1 LFVAHRK
8 AETTAETNGEM
19 TMEAPAPVL
28 AASTVEAPRP
38 RAVARHA
45 ATGARVLLGLVF
57 FTFGLDGFL
66 HFVPQPDPS
75 TMPPGSVA
83 LAGAFVASGYLF
95 PLIKGTEVV
104 VGALLL
110 ANRFVPLALVLLAPV
125 LVNIVLF
132 HAFLAPSGIGMG
144 LVLIALQLFL
154 AWTHR
159 RAYRSLLTARA

>member
-1 LFVAHRK
+1 
-8 AETTAETNGEM
+8 M
-19 TMEAPAPVL
+19 TMEATATIL
-28 AASTVEAPRP
+28 AVSTHEAPRP
-38 RAVARHA
+38 RAIARHA

-83 LAGAFVASGYLF
+83 LAGAFMASGYLF

-104 VGALLL
+104 VGTLLL

-125 LVNIVLF
+125 MMNIVLF
-132 HAFLAPSGIGMG
+132 HAFLAPAGIGLAIV
-144 LVLIALQLFL
+144 LVLLQLAL
-154 AWTHR
+154 AWKHR
-159 RAYRSLLTARA
+159 AAYRSLLTARA

>member
-1 LFVAHRK
+1 
-8 AETTAETNGEM
+8 M
-19 TMEAPAPVL
+19 TMEATTTVL
-28 AASTVEAPRP
+28 AASTLEAPRP
-38 RAVARHA
+38 RAIARHA

-57 FTFGLDGFL
+57 FAFGLDGFL

-83 LAGAFVASGYLF
+83 LAGALMASGYMF

-104 VGALLL
+104 IGALLL

-125 LVNIVLF
+125 IVNIVLF
-132 HAFLAPSGIGMG
+132 HAFLAPAGIGMAIV
-144 LVLIALQLFL
+144 LVALQLSL

-159 RAYRSLLTARA
+159 RAYRPLLTARA

>member
-1 LFVAHRK
+1 MEAT
-8 AETTAETNGEM
+8 TTALT
-19 TMEAPAPVL
+19 
-28 AASTVEAPRP
+28 ASTLEAPRP
-38 RAVARHA
+38 RAIVRY
-45 ATGARVLLGLVF
+45 ATTGGRVLLGLVF
-57 FTFGLDGFL
+57 FAFGLDGFL

-83 LAGAFVASGYLF
+83 LAGALMASGYMF

-125 LVNIVLF
+125 MVNIVLF
-132 HAFLAPSGIGMG
+132 HAVLAPSGIGMAIV
-144 LVLIALQLFL
+144 LVALQLFL

-159 RAYRSLLTARA
+159 GAYRPLLRARA

>member
-1 LFVAHRK
+1 MDA
-8 AETTAETNGEM
+8 TTT
-19 TMEAPAPVL
+19 TVL
-28 AASTVEAPRP
+28 AASTIEVPRP
-38 RAVARHA
+38 RAIARYG

-75 TMPPGSVA
+75 TLPPGCVA
-83 LAGAFVASGYLF
+83 FAGALMATGYMF
-95 PLIKGTEVV
+95 PLIKGTEVL

-132 HAFLAPSGIGMG
+132 NVFLTPSGVGLAAVLVVLQ
-144 LVLIALQLFL
+144 LVL
-154 AWTHR
+154 AWKNR
-159 RAYRSLLTARA
+159 RAYRPLLTARA

>member
-1 LFVAHRK
+1 
-8 AETTAETNGEM
+8 M
-19 TMEAPAPVL
+19 TMEATATVL
-28 AASTVEAPRP
+28 ATSTLDTPRP
-38 RAVARHA
+38 RAIARHA

-57 FTFGLDGFL
+57 FAFGLDGFL

-75 TMPPGSVA
+75 TIPPGAAA
-83 LAGAFVASGYLF
+83 LGGAFVASGYLF

-125 LVNIVLF
+125 MVNIALF
-132 HAFLAPSGIGMG
+132 TLFLAPSGIAMPIV
-144 LVLIALQLFL
+144 LVALQLFL

-159 RAYRSLLTARA
+159 AVYRPLLTARA

>member
-1 LFVAHRK
+1 
-8 AETTAETNGEM
+8 
-19 TMEAPAPVL
+19 MEATTTVL
-28 AASTVEAPRP
+28 APSTLEAPRP
-38 RAVARHA
+38 RAMARHA

-57 FTFGLDGFL
+57 FAFGLDGFL

-75 TMPPGSVA
+75 TMPAGSVA
-83 LAGAFVASGYLF
+83 LVGALVASGYML

-125 LVNIVLF
+125 IVNIVLF
-132 HAFLAPSGIGMG
+132 HAFLAPAGIGMAIV
-144 LVLIALQLFL
+144 LVALQLGL

-159 RAYRSLLTARA
+159 RAYRPLLTPRA

>member
-1 LFVAHRK
+1 
-8 AETTAETNGEM
+8 
-19 TMEAPAPVL
+19 MEATATAL
-28 AASTVEAPRP
+28 AASTVEVPRP
-38 RAVARHA
+38 RAIARHA
-45 ATGARVLLGLVF
+45 TTGARVLLGLVF

-83 LAGAFVASGYLF
+83 LAGALMASGYMF

-125 LVNIVLF
+125 IVNIVLF
-132 HAFLAPSGIGMG
+132 HAFLAPSGIAMAIV
-144 LVLIALQLFL
+144 LVALQLFL
-154 AWTHR
+154 AWRHR
-159 RAYRSLLTARA
+159 RAYRPMLTARAAS

>member
-1 LFVAHRK
+1 MDA
-8 AETTAETNGEM
+8 TTT
-19 TMEAPAPVL
+19 VL
-28 AASTVEAPRP
+28 AASTLETPRP
-38 RAVARHA
+38 RAILRHA

-75 TMPPGSVA
+75 TMPASSMA
-83 LAGAFVASGYLF
+83 FAGALMATGYMF
-95 PLIKGTEVV
+95 PLIKGTEVL

-132 HAFLAPSGIGMG
+132 SAFLAPSGIGMG
-144 LVLIALQLFL
+144 IVLVGLQLFL

-159 RAYRSLLTARA
+159 RAYRPLLTARA

>member
-1 LFVAHRK
+1 
-8 AETTAETNGEM
+8 M
-19 TMEAPAPVL
+19 TMEATTTVL
-28 AASTVEAPRP
+28 AASPVEAPRP
-38 RAVARHA
+38 RAVARYGA
-45 ATGARVLLGLVF
+45 SGARVLLGLVF

-75 TMPPGSVA
+75 TLPPGCVA
-83 LAGAFVASGYLF
+83 LAGAFMASGYLF

-110 ANRFVPLALVLLAPV
+110 AYRFVPLALVLLAPV

-132 HAFLAPSGIGMG
+132 HAFLAPSGIGLAIV
-144 LVLIALQLFL
+144 LVALQLFL

>member
-1 LFVAHRK
+1 
-8 AETTAETNGEM
+8 
-19 TMEAPAPVL
+19 MEATATVL
-28 AASTVEAPRP
+28 AAPSLESPRP
-38 RAVARHA
+38 RAITRYA

-75 TMPPGSVA
+75 TLPPAGVA
-83 LAGAFVASGYLF
+83 FGGALMATGYMF
-95 PLIKGTEVV
+95 PLIKGTEVL

-132 HAFLAPSGIGMG
+132 NAILFQGGGGLCVALVAFE
-144 LVLIALQLFL
+144 LFL

-159 RAYRSLLTARA
+159 SAFRPLLAARAKAE

>member
-1 LFVAHRK
+1 
-8 AETTAETNGEM
+8 M
-19 TMEAPAPVL
+19 TMEGTATVL
-28 AASTVEAPRP
+28 AASTLETPRP
-38 RAVARHA
+38 RSIARYA

-75 TMPPGSVA
+75 TMPPGAMAFGGA
-83 LAGAFVASGYLF
+83 LMATGYMF

-104 VGALLL
+104 AGMLLL

-125 LVNIVLF
+125 IVNIFLF
-132 HAFLAPSGIGMG
+132 SAFLAPSGIAMPIA
-144 LVLIALQLFL
+144 LVALQLFL

-159 RAYRSLLTARA
+159 GAYRPLLAARS

>member
-1 LFVAHRK
+1 
-8 AETTAETNGEM
+8 M
-19 TMEAPAPVL
+19 TMEATATVL
-28 AASTVEAPRP
+28 AASSVEVPRP
-38 RAVARHA
+38 RAIARYA

-75 TMPPGSVA
+75 TMPPSAIA
-83 LAGAFVASGYLF
+83 LAGAFVASGYMF

-125 LVNIVLF
+125 MVNIFLF
-132 HAFLAPSGIGMG
+132 SAFLAPSGIAMPIV
-144 LVLIALQLFL
+144 LVALQLVL

-159 RAYRSLLTARA
+159 RVYGPILRARA